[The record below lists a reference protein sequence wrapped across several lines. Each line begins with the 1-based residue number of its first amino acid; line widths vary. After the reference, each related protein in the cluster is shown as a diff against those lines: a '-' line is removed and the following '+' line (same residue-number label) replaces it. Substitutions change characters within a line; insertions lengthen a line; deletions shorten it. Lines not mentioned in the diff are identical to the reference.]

1 MRPRDASS
9 ALSFPLAGLLAEPA
23 GVSRTYDFD
32 DVPLSLGDDL
42 ELASG
47 VSGRLQVTRTNRGL
61 YARADARGQLRER
74 CSRCLR
80 EIGIQVDVV
89 VEEEVL
95 PSIDLST
102 GLAMDSAAE
111 PDVIRLTGAHELALE
126 PLLRDAITLAEPIAP
141 LCRPDCPGLCPVC
154 GEDLAAGSHDH
165 GEEPIDPRL
174 EALRALR
181 VDGAADTD

>member
-1 MRPRDASS
+1 VRPRDASS

-141 LCRPDCPGLCPVC
+141 LCRPDCPGLSPIC
-154 GEDLAAGSHDH
+154 GLDLS
-165 GEEPIDPRL
+165 EPGHEPHEVELDPRL
-174 EALRALR
+174 EALRSFR
-181 VDGAADTD
+181 VDESAETD